1 MNIGFIG
8 TGVMGSSMAGHI
20 KGHSLFVYNRTK
32 DKADALVNQGAV
44 WCDSPKEVSAQCDI
58 IMTMLGYPHD
68 VEEMYLGEDGLI
80 EQGRAGQIMI
90 DCTTSS
96 PELARRIADAAAEK
110 GLAVIDAPVSGGD
123 IGARNG
129 TLSVM
134 VGGDEQAFLK
144 TKDIIAMFSSSIQYF
159 GPAGSGQH
167 TKMANQI
174 AIASGMIGVAESLY
188 YAEQAGLD
196 IERVLETI
204 SKGAAGSWSLSHLGP
219 RMLAGDYKP
228 GFYTHHFLKD
238 MKIALDEAVKMK
250 IELPGLKLAYE
261 LYNQLS
267 QQQKE
272 TTGTHIIFEKYRS
285 NH

>member
-144 TKDIIAMFSSSIQYF
+144 TKDIIAMFSGSIQYF

-228 GFYTHHFLKD
+228 GFFTHHFLKD
-238 MKIALDEAVKMK
+238 MKIALDEAVKMN

-261 LYNQLS
+261 LYDQLS